1 MGNPRML
8 VAITLGTV
16 VVLAAIVAVATNNWI
31 VLPIAVLVHFVV
43 SGVVLVFF
51 FKRIDEGE
59 KLDPVTAAHVEAGDM
74 SAAEGKKRD
83 GLTDSGRRDDQE
95 VVL

>member
-8 VAITLGTV
+8 IAVSLGTV
-16 VVLAAIVAVATNNWI
+16 VVLAAIIATATNNWLI
-31 VLPIAVLVHFVV
+31 LPIAVLVHFVV
-43 SGVVLVFF
+43 SAVVIVFF
-51 FKRIDEGE
+51 FKRIDEGD
-59 KLDPVTAAHVEAGDM
+59 KPGPVEAAHLQAGDKP
-74 SAAEGKKRD
+74 APAKRD

>member
-16 VVLAAIVAVATNNWI
+16 VVLAAIIAAATNNWL

-43 SGVVLVFF
+43 SAVVIGFV
-51 FKRIDEGE
+51 FKRIEQGD
-59 KLDPVTAAHVEAGDM
+59 KPDPVTEAHIDAGDIKPDEA
-74 SAAEGKKRD
+74 SG
-83 GLTDSGRRDDQE
+83 GLTKSGRRDDQE
-95 VVL
+95 VIH